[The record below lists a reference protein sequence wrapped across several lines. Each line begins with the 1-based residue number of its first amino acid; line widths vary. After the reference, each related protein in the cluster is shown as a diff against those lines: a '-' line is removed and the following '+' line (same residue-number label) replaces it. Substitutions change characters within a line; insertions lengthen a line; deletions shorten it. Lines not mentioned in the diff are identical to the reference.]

1 MNGYSTCSVVA
12 TQENITDLL
21 YFLKERGFVTSTVS
35 LDYLVRNPQ
44 CKYLTAYVS
53 RDERKASLQSVNN
66 LNHFYSVE
74 AFRCHIIDNF
84 PPNFS
89 VLIKNTEDA
98 ENLIKNYSQF
108 FKDRDFDI
116 SSFTLDAYISKN
128 SSKVLVPFNYL
139 TTNKKGDNKSL
150 CFTSAEYK
158 NWAGRI
164 LCKTVDEFLNKIEE
178 HYKITKNAQIVEAS
192 NKVES
197 TKIYS
202 IDFRA
207 EYLRDQQ
214 GNILYSWESF
224 VGYVIGNIYDILS
237 SKIDKKLMI
246 EQLLELSD
254 SDFFLNLY
262 LQDGIIIRWMRSDI
276 VPIDSFT
283 CYCVGDFRKKLKEST
298 ENVTAKSNDLIPISS
313 FYLEPE
319 EEDIIVKSIL
329 PPKCTIKNNSV
340 EKENSTIFTPLVN
353 GYKLLLRRK
362 RRRCS

>member
-1 MNGYSTCSVVA
+1 MNGYNTCSVVA

-44 CKYLTAYVS
+44 CKYLHIYVS
-53 RDERKASLQSVNN
+53 RDGRNASLQTIINTT
-66 LNHFYSVE
+66 HFHAIE
-74 AFRCHIIDNF
+74 AFKCHIIDNF

-116 SSFTLDAYISKN
+116 SSFTLDVYSSKN

-158 NWAGRI
+158 DWAGRI
-164 LCKTVDEFLNKIEE
+164 LCKTVDEFLNKIAE
-178 HYKITKNAQIVEAS
+178 HYKP
-192 NKVES
+192 NKSIEPCNKTNS

-224 VGYVIGNIYDILS
+224 VRYVIGNINDILS
-237 SKIDKKLMI
+237 SKIDKKLLI

-283 CYCVGDFRKKLKEST
+283 CYCVGDFRKKLKEIGIKLS
-298 ENVTAKSNDLIPISS
+298 DPIPISS
-313 FYLEPE
+313 FYLEE
-319 EEDIIVKSIL
+319 NQDEVVVKSIL
-329 PPKCTIKNNSV
+329 LPKVTIKNNSV

-353 GYKLLLRRK
+353 EYKLLLRRK

>member
-1 MNGYSTCSVVA
+1 MNGYSTCSIVA

-35 LDYLVRNPQ
+35 LDYLVLNPQ

-53 RDERKASLQSVNN
+53 RDERKASLQSTNYT
-66 LNHFYSVE
+66 LHFYSVA
-74 AFRCHIIDNF
+74 AFKCHIIDNF

-89 VLIKNTEDA
+89 VLVKNTEDA

-108 FKDRDFDI
+108 FKNRGFDI
-116 SSFTLDAYISKN
+116 SAFTLNAYNSKN
-128 SSKVLVPFNYL
+128 SSKVRIPFNYL
-139 TTNKKGDNKSL
+139 TTNKQGYSKSL
-150 CFTSAEYK
+150 CFTSMAYK

-164 LCKTVDEFLNKIEE
+164 LCKTEDEFLNKIEE
-178 HYKITKNAQIVEAS
+178 HYKPDKSIEPC
-192 NKVES
+192 NKTNS
-197 TKIYS
+197 TKVYS

-224 VGYVIGNIYDILS
+224 VRYVIGNIDDILS

-262 LQDGIIIRWMRSDI
+262 LENGNIVRWIRSDI

-283 CYCVGDFRKKLKEST
+283 CYCVGDFRKKLKEIDIKLS
-298 ENVTAKSNDLIPISS
+298 DPIPISS
-313 FYLEPE
+313 FYLEE
-319 EEDIIVKSIL
+319 NQDEVVVKSIL
-329 PPKCTIKNNSV
+329 PPKVTIKNNSV

>member
-44 CKYLTAYVS
+44 CKYLNIYVS
-53 RDERKASLQSVNN
+53 RDERKASLQITHDTTLFHSIESFK
-66 LNHFYSVE
+66 L
-74 AFRCHIIDNF
+74 HIIDNF

-89 VLIKNTEDA
+89 VLIKNAEDA

-108 FKDRDFDI
+108 FKDRGFDI
-116 SSFTLDAYISKN
+116 SSFTLDAYTSNHGSK
-128 SSKVLVPFNYL
+128 LFVPLNHL
-139 TTNKKGDNKSL
+139 TTNKKGDNRSL

-164 LCKTVDEFLNKIEE
+164 LCKSVDEFLNKIAK
-178 HYKITKNAQIVEAS
+178 HYKPNKSVETC
-192 NKVES
+192 NETNS
-197 TKIYS
+197 TKVYS

-207 EYLRDQQ
+207 EYLNDQQ
-214 GNILYSWESF
+214 SIILYSWENF
-224 VGYVIGNIYDILS
+224 VRYVIGNIDDILS
-237 SKIDKKLMI
+237 SKIDKKLLI

-262 LQDGIIIRWMRSDI
+262 LQDGVITRWMKSNI
-276 VPIDSFT
+276 APIDSFV
-283 CYCVGDFRKKLKEST
+283 CYCVGDFRKKLKES
-298 ENVTAKSNDLIPISS
+298 SDRPSSLIPISS
-313 FYLEPE
+313 FYLEVE
-319 EEDIIVKSIL
+319 QEM
-329 PPKCTIKNNSV
+329 

>member
-1 MNGYSTCSVVA
+1 MNGYSICSVVA

-21 YFLKERGFVTSTVS
+21 YFLKERGFVPSAVS
-35 LDYLVRNPQ
+35 LDYLVQNPQ
-44 CKYLTAYVS
+44 CKYLTAYIS
-53 RDERKASLQSVNN
+53 RDERKASLQSINN
-66 LNHFYSVE
+66 PNHFYSVE
-74 AFRCHIIDNF
+74 AFKCHIIDNF

-116 SSFTLDAYISKN
+116 SSFTLDAYSSKN
-128 SSKVLVPFNYL
+128 SSKVFVPFNYL

-164 LCKTVDEFLNKIEE
+164 LCKTVDEFLNKIAE
-178 HYKITKNAQIVEAS
+178 HYKP
-192 NKVES
+192 NKSIEPCNKTNS
-197 TKIYS
+197 TKVYS

-207 EYLRDQQ
+207 EYLNDQQ
-214 GNILYSWESF
+214 NNVLYSWEGF
-224 VGYVIGNIYDILS
+224 VICVLS
-237 SKIDKKLMI
+237 KLEDVLSNKIDKESLTK
-246 EQLLELSD
+246 QLLELSD

-262 LQDGIIIRWMRSDI
+262 LENGTIVRWVRSTI
-276 VPIDSFT
+276 APKDSFI
-283 CYCVGDFRKKLKEST
+283 CYSIKDFRKKLKEST

-329 PPKCTIKNNSV
+329 PPKFTAKINTVKKDSPFAFTILINRN
-340 EKENSTIFTPLVN
+340 
-353 GYKLLLRRK
+353 KLLLRRK